1 MSSLPFARYGRW
13 LIVLTLP
20 IAVAA
25 CESDN
30 NATPFEPAP
39 GIDITPTA
47 TPPPAVTPT
56 PSASPTPTPAVT
68 PTPSPAAD
76 FSQQV
81 NAAAGGSVVG
91 PVGTELEGLRA
102 VFPAGALAN
111 TATITGSIIAPGP
124 VGAVGPMVNFGP
136 DGTLFNQPVRLSVPF
151 DPSLIP
157 AGVDPADLQ
166 LVKVNA
172 DGALA
177 PLMNIEVDMA
187 NSRVSGDTLSFS
199 RFVVVAP
206 GAPNLVPTPAFLLQ
220 LLHAADFEA
229 GGPALEDAPRF
240 SAVWT
245 QLADAMP
252 DRTLRLL
259 SGDNYI
265 PGPFYSGSNDAGFAD
280 AVGLEDDGQ
289 GGRADI
295 LIANA
300 LGVRA
305 SSFGNHEFDLGTA
318 QVGNLIRPNSVD
330 ADGDGTIEP
339 YAGTQFAYLSTNLDF
354 APDAN
359 LADLVVADGA
369 APQPASIA
377 GSVVIE
383 VDGESIGVVGATTPT
398 LRSISSP
405 GKVGVAPM
413 PFNAENAAD
422 LDALA
427 AEIQTTVDA
436 LLGQDID
443 KVILLAHM
451 QQIAI
456 ERALASR
463 LIGVDIIVAGG
474 SNTLLA
480 DDSDVLRA
488 GDVSA
493 DTYPLELVS
502 AIGEPV
508 LVVNTDGN
516 YRYVGRLLV
525 GFDEMGVL
533 LPGTLDPTVN
543 GAFATDAAGVE
554 RLGNPDPLAEVVTL
568 VGAVS
573 DVIIGRESNILG
585 NTAVYLEGAR
595 PAIRQQETNLGNLTA
610 DANLAAA
617 QAVEPS
623 VAISIKNGGGIRAA
637 IGEVVI
643 PAGSNDPN
651 DVQRLPPQA
660 IPAAGKAEGD
670 ISQFDIE
677 TTLAFNN
684 GLSIISVTAAELREL
699 LEHGVGFEGPGEVQQ
714 GRFPQIGGIR
724 FSFDPL
730 QPGRDSA
737 GAGNGQRIRSLVV
750 EDSNGATAGGEED
763 VIVENGVLVG
773 DPDRVFR
780 MVSLDF
786 LVGNDGDGYPFS
798 SLSAPNRVDITA
810 ETMSGTATFAPDNS
824 EQDALA
830 EFLLARFP
838 NAESTFSLA
847 ETPPENDT
855 RVQNLARRDDTVITP
870 RLRISESRIDQPS
883 ADNDEYFEL
892 SGPAGMSLEGLS
904 YLVIGDDGSASPG
917 GVIEAVVPLTGSM
930 VAGDGQFL
938 VAEATYDPARFGSAR
953 AADLIADLNF
963 ENSDNVTHLLVRGFT
978 GANGQDLDS
987 NDDGV
992 LDTQPWDEVVDSVAL
1007 VETVDSG
1014 DPVYGSNR
1022 VGPDGS
1028 FVPGHVFRFNGNT
1041 APFQIGGFDLGTDD
1055 SPGVGNPPAPEA
1067 PMEPEPGATAR
1078 IFEIQGLGHTSPM
1091 LGMDLVDVP
1100 GIVTATVGNG
1110 FYFQDATGDGDANT
1124 SDALFVFTGSAPTV
1138 AVGDAVE
1145 VAGTVSEFYPGGMG
1159 TGNLPTTQLSGGS
1172 TTVISSGN
1180 PLPAAA
1186 LIGDGG
1192 RIIPSST
1199 VIDSD
1204 TAGRVD
1210 MAAQT
1215 TYNPDVDPI
1224 DFFESLEAMRVRVV
1238 DLLASSPTTRFGEVY
1253 GVVDGG
1259 AAGSGFNARGGL
1271 SLGILP
1277 GGVIPRIG
1285 EVDGGIDYNPER
1297 VQLNNGPDVTVP
1309 SVNVGDLIA
1318 SAEGV
1323 IGYNF
1328 GNFEI
1333 LLTAP
1338 VGPITP
1344 AGLTPETSLLAGE
1357 TADTLTV
1364 ATYNVLNLDPSVE
1377 PSGQVDDDVGNGR
1390 FAAIAGH
1397 ICTNLGAPDIVGL
1410 QEVQDGS
1417 GSVAD
1422 GTLSAEQTLT
1432 ALVDTV
1438 FDACGADY
1446 DFAEVA
1452 PATEN
1457 ENGGQPGGNIRQ
1469 AFLFD
1474 PARVSLVGTPGDG
1487 MMATMPQADGSEVG
1501 LSFSPGLIAPD
1512 APAFAGSRKPLAAA
1526 FDFNGRRL
1534 IVVNNHFSSKGG
1546 GTPLYGAVQPPVSG
1560 SEDERIA
1567 QATEVNRFIDDVL
1580 AIDADARVI
1589 VLGDF
1594 NEFDFENPLPVLTG
1608 ADDGSHVLQNL
1619 YDVTGLPFTER
1630 YTFNFEG
1637 NAQALDHIYVSSA
1650 LLAASPEVDL
1660 VHVNTE
1666 FAADAMRGSDHD
1678 PVISRFVLA
1687 P

>member
-1 MSSLPFARYGRW
+1 M
-13 LIVLTLP
+13 
-20 IAVAA
+20 
-25 CESDN
+25 
-30 NATPFEPAP
+30 
-39 GIDITPTA
+39 
-47 TPPPAVTPT
+47 
-56 PSASPTPTPAVT
+56 SPTPP
-68 PTPSPAAD
+68 PAAD

-81 NAAAGGSVVG
+81 NAAAGGTVVG

-124 VGAVGPMVNFGP
+124 VGAVGPMVDFGP
-136 DGTLFNQPVRLSVPF
+136 DGALFNQPVRLSVPF

-172 DGALA
+172 DGTLA
-177 PLMNIEVDMA
+177 PLMNMEVDMA

-252 DRTLRLL
+252 ESTLKLL

-265 PGPFYSGSNDAGFAD
+265 PGPFYSGSNDARFAD

-405 GKVGVAPM
+405 GNVGVAPM

-480 DDSDVLRA
+480 DDGDVLRA
-488 GDVSA
+488 GDVPA

-502 AIGEPV
+502 AMGEPV

-554 RLGNPDPLAEVVTL
+554 RLGNPDPIAEVVTL

-573 DVIIGRESNILG
+573 DVIIGRESNIFG

-773 DPDRVFR
+773 DPDRRFR

-798 SLSAPNRVDITA
+798 SLSAQNRVDITA
-810 ETMSGTATFAPDNS
+810 ATMTGAATFAPDNS

-830 EFLLARFP
+830 EFLRARFP
-838 NAESTFSLA
+838 DAASAFNKAEVGA
-847 ETPPENDT
+847 EADT
-855 RVQNLARRDDTVITP
+855 RIQNIARRDDTVITP
-870 RLRISESRIDQPS
+870 RLRITEIRIDQPS

-892 SGPAGMSLEGLS
+892 GGAAGTPLEGLS
-904 YLVIGDDGSASPG
+904 YVVIGDGSGTSSG
-917 GVIEAVVPLTGSM
+917 GFIESVVALTGSV

-953 AADLIADLNF
+953 AADLTATLDF
-963 ENSDNVTHLLVRGFT
+963 ENGDNVTHLLVRGFT
-978 GANGQDLDS
+978 GSSGLDLDLD
-987 NDDGV
+987 DDGV
-992 LDTQPWDEVVDSVAL
+992 LDQTPWDEVIDSVAL
-1007 VETVDSG
+1007 IASTDGG
-1014 DPVYGSNR
+1014 DPVYSSQR
-1022 VGPDGS
+1022 VGPDGD
-1028 FVPGHVFRFNGNT
+1028 FVPGHVFRYNGNT
-1041 APFQIGGFDLGTDD
+1041 APFQMGGFELATND
-1055 SPGVGNPPAPEA
+1055 SPGVQNLPSPQAVP
-1067 PMEPEPGATAR
+1067 EPEPGLAAR
-1078 IFEIQGLGHTSPM
+1078 IFEIQGAGHVSPL
-1091 LGMDLVDVP
+1091 LGMDVTEVP
-1100 GIVTATVGNG
+1100 GIVTAVVGNG
-1110 FYFQDATGDGDANT
+1110 FYVQDVEGDGNPVT
-1124 SDALFVFTGSAPTV
+1124 SDGLFMFTGGAPSV
-1138 AVGDAVE
+1138 AVGDLVE
-1145 VAGTVSEFYPGGMG
+1145 MTGTVSEFYPGGMG
-1159 TGNLPTTQLSGGS
+1159 TGNLSTTQLSGGS
-1172 TTVISSGN
+1172 VTVISSGN
-1180 PLPAAA
+1180 PLPDTR
-1186 LIGDGG
+1186 IGASG
-1192 RIIPSST
+1192 RPIPSST

-1204 TAGRVD
+1204 TDGRVD
-1210 MAAQT
+1210 AAGQSV
-1215 TYNPDVDPI
+1215 YNPEVDPI
-1224 DFFESLEAMRVRVV
+1224 DFFESLEGMRVSVV
-1238 DLLASSPTTRFGEVY
+1238 DLLASSPTTRFGEIY

-1259 AAGSGFNARGGL
+1259 LAGTGFNGRGGL
-1271 SLGILP
+1271 SLDILA
-1277 GGVIPRIG
+1277 GGVLPRLG
-1285 EVDGGIDYNPER
+1285 QVDGGIDYNPER
-1297 VQLNNGPDVTVP
+1297 VQLNNGPGGQVPNVNTGDV
-1309 SVNVGDLIA
+1309 IA
-1318 SAEGV
+1318 SATGV
-1323 IGYNF
+1323 VSYNF
-1328 GNFEI
+1328 GNFEV
-1333 LLTAP
+1333 LLTEAVGAVSPSGLAP
-1338 VGPITP
+1338 EVTTLVPG
-1344 AGLTPETSLLAGE
+1344 ANQ
-1357 TADTLTV
+1357 LTV
-1364 ATYNVLNLDPSVE
+1364 ATYNVLNLDPLVE
-1377 PSGQVDDDVGNGR
+1377 PSGEIDDDVGDGR
-1390 FAAIAGH
+1390 FATLAEQ
-1397 ICTNLGAPDIVGL
+1397 ICTHLATPDIIGL
-1410 QEVQDGS
+1410 QEVQDAS
-1417 GSVAD
+1417 GGLAD
-1422 GTLSAEQTLT
+1422 GTLSAALTLT
-1432 ALVDTV
+1432 TLT
-1438 FDACGADY
+1438 DAIQDNCGFAY
-1446 DFAEVA
+1446 SVAEVA
-1452 PATEN
+1452 PIGEN
-1457 ENGGQPGGNIRQ
+1457 QSGGQPGGNIRQ
-1469 AFLFD
+1469 AFLYA
-1474 PARVSLVGTPGDG
+1474 PSRVSLVGVPGDG
-1487 MMATMPQADGSEVG
+1487 STATMPQADGDGVG
-1501 LSFSPGLIAPD
+1501 LSFSPGLVAPQS
-1512 APAFAGSRKPLAAA
+1512 AAFAGSRKPLAAA
-1526 FDFNGRRL
+1526 FDFNGQRL

-1546 GTPLYGAVQPPVSG
+1546 GTPLYGAVQPAVNG
-1560 SEDERIA
+1560 SEGDRVA
-1567 QATEVNRFIDDVL
+1567 QASVVNQFVDDVL

-1589 VLGDF
+1589 VLGDL
-1594 NEFDFENPLPVLTG
+1594 NEFDFENPLQALSG

-1666 FAADAMRGSDHD
+1666 FAEDAMRGSDHD